1 MGEGCWEVGG
11 LREEG
16 GGDGV
21 WGPGCR
27 GGVGGVGQG
36 VVRVEVCEVE
46 WVGEVTVEEAGKERE
61 LGGGREEGGEDVQA
75 WRGLVGC
82 RKLGFREGHVD
93 GQCGC
98 VFGRW
103 HCKTI

>member
-11 LREEG
+11 LREER

-21 WGPGCR
+21 GGPGWR

-46 WVGEVTVEEAGKERE
+46 WVGEVAVEEAGEERE
-61 LGGGREEGGEDVQA
+61 LSGGREEGGEDVQA
-75 WRGLVGC
+75 WRGLVER
-82 RKLGFREGHVD
+82 RKLRFREGHMD
-93 GQCGC
+93 G
-98 VFGRW
+98 
-103 HCKTI
+103 

>member
-11 LREEG
+11 LREER

-21 WGPGCR
+21 GGPGWR
-27 GGVGGVGQG
+27 GVGQG

-46 WVGEVTVEEAGKERE
+46 WVGEVAVEEAGEERE
-61 LGGGREEGGEDVQA
+61 LSGGWEEGGKDVQA

-93 GQCGC
+93 G
-98 VFGRW
+98 
-103 HCKTI
+103 